1 MSSEIKSITITGS
14 ANTLVGGTKRRRGVT
29 RKRKNAMQIG
39 GISREENLEQTQII
53 TSPTNSNTIGGQMTN
68 EPPPPVIGGSEPKI
82 KVKIAPKRQTHRII
96 LVKKHAAADKHIIRP
111 QRKHTIKR
119 ISITTD
125 KIHNKLKRA
134 NTTRKAAQNMPID
147 DIKKHLL
154 QKKIIKGGSNA
165 PPELLRKMYEDS
177 MIVANS
183 SL

>member
-14 ANTLVGGTKRRRGVT
+14 ANTLVGSAPKRRGVT
-29 RKRKNAMQIG
+29 RKRKALQIG
-39 GISREENLEQTQII
+39 GISKEENFEQTQII
-53 TSPTNSNTIGGQMTN
+53 TSNTNTIGGQMTN
-68 EPPPPVIGGSEPKI
+68 VPPPPVIGGSEPKI
-82 KVKIAPKRQTHRII
+82 KVKIAPKRQTHRIV
-96 LVKKHAAADKHIIRP
+96 LVKKHGTSDKHLVKP

-125 KIHNKLKRA
+125 KIHTKLKNA
-134 NTTRKAAQNMPID
+134 NKTRKAAQNMPID

>member
-1 MSSEIKSITITGS
+1 MSSEIKSITITGGP
-14 ANTLVGGTKRRRGVT
+14 NTLVGAIKRRRGVT

-53 TSPTNSNTIGGQMTN
+53 TSPANSNTNGGQMTN
-68 EPPPPVIGGSEPKI
+68 VPLPPVIGGSEPKI
-82 KVKIAPKRQTHRII
+82 KVKIAPKRQTHRIV
-96 LVKKHAAADKHIIRP
+96 LVKKHTTDKHSLRP

-125 KIHNKLKRA
+125 KIYNKLKRA

>member
-1 MSSEIKSITITGS
+1 MSSEIKSITITGD
-14 ANTLVGGTKRRRGVT
+14 ANTLIGGTKRRRGVT
-29 RKRKNAMQIG
+29 RKRKALQIG
-39 GISREENLEQTQII
+39 GISREDNLEQTQII
-53 TSPTNSNTIGGQMTN
+53 TPTSTTTGGQMTN
-68 EPPPPVIGGSEPKI
+68 VPPPPVIGGSEPKI
-82 KVKIAPKRQTHRII
+82 KVKIAPKRQTHRIV
-96 LVKKHAAADKHIIRP
+96 LVKKHTADKHIVKP

-125 KIHNKLKRA
+125 KIHNKLKKA